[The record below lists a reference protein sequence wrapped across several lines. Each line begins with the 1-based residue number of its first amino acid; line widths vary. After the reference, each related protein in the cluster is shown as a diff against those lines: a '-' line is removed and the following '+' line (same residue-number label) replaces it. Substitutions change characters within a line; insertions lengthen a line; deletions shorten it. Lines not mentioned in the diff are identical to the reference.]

1 MMDEEKLET
10 VPCPYCRGVVLVGTK
25 RCKYCHAELAGM
37 WPKGA
42 ADQRPER
49 NPALAT
55 LLSLLFPGMGQY
67 YCGRTDKAIACV
79 FTFVI
84 LVGLLYWLWWPFP
97 WVLVAV
103 GAGVDAFLEA
113 RKTRA

>member
-1 MMDEEKLET
+1 MIEEEKLET
-10 VPCPYCRGVVLVGTK
+10 VPCPYCRGVILVGAK

-37 WPKGA
+37 WLKEA
-42 ADQRPER
+42 ADKRPEK

-67 YCGRTDKAIACV
+67 YCGRTDKAGV
-79 FTFVI
+79 FVFLFVI
-84 LVGLLYWLWWPFP
+84 FVGLFYWLTLP
-97 WVLVAV
+97 WILVAV

>member
-10 VPCPYCRGVVLVGTK
+10 VPCPYCRGIVLVGAR
-25 RCKYCHAELAGM
+25 RCKYCHAELADM
-37 WPKGA
+37 WPKGG
-42 ADQRPER
+42 ADQRPEK

-67 YCGRTDKAIACV
+67 YCGRTDKATIFV
-79 FTFVI
+79 FVFVI
-84 LVGLLYWLWWPFP
+84 VVGLFYWLTFS

>member
-1 MMDEEKLET
+1 MIEEEKLET
-10 VPCPYCRGVVLVGTK
+10 VPCPYCRGVILVGAK

-37 WPKGA
+37 WLKEA
-42 ADQRPER
+42 ADKRTEK

-67 YCGRTDKAIACV
+67 YCGRTDKAGAFV
-79 FTFVI
+79 FLFVI
-84 LVGLLYWLWWPFP
+84 FVGLFYWLTLP
-97 WVLVAV
+97 WILVAV

-113 RKTRA
+113 RKTRAQ

>member
-1 MMDEEKLET
+1 MMDEKKLET
-10 VPCPYCRGVVLVGTK
+10 VPCPYCRGIALVGAK

-37 WPKGA
+37 WPKGGTV
-42 ADQRPER
+42 QKPEK

-67 YCGRTDKAIACV
+67 YCGRTDQAIIFV
-79 FTFVI
+79 FVFVI
-84 LVGLLYWLWWPFP
+84 FVGLFYWLTFP

-113 RKTRA
+113 RKTR

>member
-1 MMDEEKLET
+1 MIEEEKLET
-10 VPCPYCRGVVLVGTK
+10 VPCPYCRGVILVGAK

-37 WPKGA
+37 WLKEA
-42 ADQRPER
+42 ADKRTGK

-55 LLSLLFPGMGQY
+55 FLSLLFPGMGQY
-67 YCGRTDKAIACV
+67 YCGRTDKAGAFV
-79 FTFVI
+79 FLFVI
-84 LVGLLYWLWWPFP
+84 FVGLFYWLTLP
-97 WVLVAV
+97 WILVAV

>member
-1 MMDEEKLET
+1 MIEEEKLET
-10 VPCPYCRGVVLVGTK
+10 VPCPYCRGVILVGAK

-37 WPKGA
+37 WLKEA
-42 ADQRPER
+42 ADKRTEK

-67 YCGRTDKAIACV
+67 YCGRTDKAGAFV
-79 FTFVI
+79 FLFVI
-84 LVGLLYWLWWPFP
+84 FVGLFYWLTLP
-97 WVLVAV
+97 WILVAV

>member
-1 MMDEEKLET
+1 MMDEKKLET
-10 VPCPYCRGVVLVGTK
+10 VPCPYCRGIVLVGAK

-37 WPKGA
+37 WPQGA
-42 ADQRPER
+42 ADQRPEKS
-49 NPALAT
+49 PALAT

-67 YCGRTDKAIACV
+67 YCGRTDKAAIFV
-79 FTFVI
+79 FVFVI
-84 LVGLLYWLWWPFP
+84 FVGLFYWLTFP

>member
-1 MMDEEKLET
+1 MMEEEKLET
-10 VPCPYCRGVVLVGTK
+10 VPCPYCRGVILVGAK

-37 WPKGA
+37 WLKEA
-42 ADQRPER
+42 ADKRPEK

-55 LLSLLFPGMGQY
+55 LLSLFFPGMGQY
-67 YCGRTDKAIACV
+67 YCGRTDKAVV
-79 FTFVI
+79 FVFLFVI
-84 LVGLLYWLWWPFP
+84 FVGLFYWLTFP

-113 RKTRA
+113 RKTRQT